1 VDKWIAFAERVGVPS
16 VIAIMLLWYLMTQLQ
31 PSVETLTRSHS
42 ETAVAMSDLKN
53 AVESGLDK
61 VDNSIDTGLSQV
73 DRHMVEQ
80 TAEQRIT
87 QNILREIKSD
97 LRIHAIEGESPH

>member
-1 VDKWIAFAERVGVPS
+1 MDKWIAFAERVGVPS

-42 ETAVAMSDLKN
+42 KTAVAMSDLKN